1 VSEKGSKRPYVMLS
15 NFHKIVIMDYDDKSA
30 GSKGTSL
37 INNALS
43 SSKKARGGG
52 GCAKVGNNRD
62 QRGRRSLCFTWPLLS
77 LMFHTPLKKLMLKPQ
92 KKLPESIHILG
103 KRGFGEDDF

>member
-1 VSEKGSKRPYVMLS
+1 MSDKGSKRPYIMLS

-52 GCAKVGNNRD
+52 GAKV
-62 QRGRRSLCFTWPLLS
+62 
-77 LMFHTPLKKLMLKPQ
+77 
-92 KKLPESIHILG
+92 
-103 KRGFGEDDF
+103 